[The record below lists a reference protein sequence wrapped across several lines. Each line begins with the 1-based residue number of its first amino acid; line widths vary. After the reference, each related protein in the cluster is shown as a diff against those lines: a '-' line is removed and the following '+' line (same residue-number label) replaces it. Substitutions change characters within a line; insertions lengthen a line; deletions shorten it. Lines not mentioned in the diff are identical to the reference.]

1 MHALGP
7 YLDGLRDGEPLFPG
21 ITPARALEVLRLMMA
36 GIGVANAGQYR
47 THDLRRGHAL
57 DLQLSGL
64 FTCMGRVS
72 RVSAGVCRGATLRDT
87 CSWRMALSSLLCA
100 TEILAAGLLA
110 LGDGR
115 SCPSARRRV

>member
-1 MHALGP
+1 MRTCWCKECRETCPVHALGP

-36 GIGVANAGQYR
+36 GIGVVNAGQYR

-64 FTCMGRVS
+64 FIARVAS
-72 RVSAGVCRGATLRDT
+72 RV
-87 CSWRMALSSLLCA
+87 
-100 TEILAAGLLA
+100 
-110 LGDGR
+110 
-115 SCPSARRRV
+115 